1 MAPKTDNKKATK
13 VAAALKK
20 GSGRKATRVHTGVH
34 FFKPNTL
41 KLARA
46 PVVLRKSAPKS
57 QNALLKAYD
66 VIKYPLATDSAL
78 HQIEADNTIVFIVDT
93 KSNKKEIKAAVKKM
107 YDIQADKVNTL
118 IRPDGSKKAYV
129 KLSPDQQA
137 QDVAN
142 LMGLY

>member
-1 MAPKTDNKKATK
+1 MPAQETNAKATK
-13 VAAALKK
+13 AASALKK
-20 GSGRKATRVHTGVH
+20 GSGRKSTRIHTGVH
-34 FFKPNTL
+34 FFKPKTL

-46 PVVLRKSAPKS
+46 PVVLRKSAPKTHD
-57 QNALLKAYD
+57 ALIKAYD
-66 VIKYPLATDSAL
+66 TIKYPLATDSAL

-93 KSNKKEIKAAVKKM
+93 KANKKDIKAAVKKM
-107 YDIQADKVNTL
+107 YDITATKVNTL